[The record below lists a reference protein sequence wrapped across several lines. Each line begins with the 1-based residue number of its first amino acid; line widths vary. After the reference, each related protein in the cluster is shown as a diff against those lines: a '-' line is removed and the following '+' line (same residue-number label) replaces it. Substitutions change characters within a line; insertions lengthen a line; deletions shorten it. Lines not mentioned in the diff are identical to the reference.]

1 MAKNLKPTPPM
12 RSRHRL
18 AFTAAFTVATLV
30 AIPVTAQQ
38 VTVAPPPG
46 LDTLRSTIR
55 QMMERVHAP
64 SIAVAVAQHGK
75 IIWEEGF
82 GFADI
87 GRRVPATSN
96 TLYSMAS
103 ISKPITATGLM
114 TLVQRGAIALD
125 RPANDYLGRG
135 KITGLAA
142 DAREATVARVMSHTA
157 GLPLHYRF
165 FYEGGD
171 ETRPSMDEAIA
182 RYGIIVYPPGRVY
195 NYANLDYGIVE
206 QMIAHTTGESY
217 ETYMRR
223 AVFTPLGM
231 KRTAIG
237 TGRGLTDAAIR
248 YDDSLKAIPFYD
260 FDHRGASA
268 VWTTAHELLRF
279 GMFHLRDH
287 LADEKAILADST
299 ILAMEHARTPGDT
312 AHGYGLGWGLDD
324 DHGYRRVSHTGGMPG
339 VATRL
344 DFYPSEDL
352 AVVVLSNYSS
362 PLPTMIAS
370 AIENVLLR
378 GRGDAIVA
386 ERAAQQGRARPAFA
400 APADIVGDWVGT
412 LRTYQGTIPMTI
424 RIKSDEVLVRLGGP
438 DALWSLVNRAGFQ
451 DQLLGG
457 QFLGDIP
464 TPDAMRHP
472 HNLSLSLW
480 YADGKLRGWVA
491 AIATNRPM
499 AGAVSSYAELTRQT
513 AAAERE

>member
-1 MAKNLKPTPPM
+1 MLRVRFLLVGAL
-12 RSRHRL
+12 L
-18 AFTAAFTVATLV
+18 AAPIAIAA
-30 AIPVTAQQ
+30 PVSAQQ
-38 VTVAPPPG
+38 VTVAAPPA
-46 LDTLRSTIR
+46 LDSLRPRIR
-55 QMMERVHAP
+55 HLLDSLKAP
-64 SIAVAVAQHGK
+64 SVAVAVAQHGK

-87 GRRVPATSN
+87 GHRAPATPN

-114 TLVQRGAIALD
+114 TLVDKGKIALD

-135 KITGLAA
+135 KISGFAG

-165 FYEGGD
+165 FYDGGS
-171 ETRPSMDEAIA
+171 EKRPSMDDAIA

-223 AVFTPLGM
+223 AVFQPLGM

-237 TGRGLTDAAIR
+237 TGRGLVDAAVR
-248 YDDSLKAIPFYD
+248 YDDSLKAVPYYD

-268 VWTTAHELLRF
+268 VWTSAHELVRF

-287 LADEKAILADST
+287 LSDQKAILADST
-299 ILAMEHARTPGDT
+299 IVTMQGTRTPGDT

-344 DFYPSEDL
+344 DLFPKEDL
-352 AVVVLSNYSS
+352 VVVALGNQSNAI
-362 PLPTMIAS
+362 PFLVAS
-370 AIENVLLR
+370 AIENVLLP
-378 GRGDAIVA
+378 GRGEAIVA
-386 ERAAQQGRARPAFA
+386 ERATQQGRPRPTFN
-400 APADIVGDWVGT
+400 APSDLVGEWSGT
-412 LRTYQGTIPMTI
+412 VRTYEGTVPIALNVKT
-424 RIKSDEVLVRLGGP
+424 DQVLVRLGDGP
-438 DALWSLVNRAGFQ
+438 QALWTLLNRPALDSPSPGG
-451 DQLLGG
+451 QLLSG
-457 QFLGDIP
+457 QLIGNVP
-464 TPDAMRHP
+464 TGDAMRYP
-472 HNLSLSLW
+472 HNLGLSLW
-480 YADGKLRGWVA
+480 TADGKLRGFIA
-491 AIATNRPM
+491 SIATNRPVG
-499 AGAVSSYAELTRQT
+499 GAVSSYVELTKKP
-513 AAAERE
+513 

>member
-1 MAKNLKPTPPM
+1 VHSLHRPT
-12 RSRHRL
+12 L
-18 AFTAAFTVATLV
+18 TAAIIVATFATMPL
-30 AIPVTAQQ
+30 AAQQ
-38 VTVAPPPG
+38 VSVAPPPE
-46 LDTLRSTIR
+46 LDSLRPVIR
-55 QMMERVHAP
+55 QMMENAHAP

-75 IIWEEGF
+75 ILWEEGF
-82 GFADI
+82 GLADI
-87 GRRVPATSN
+87 GHRIPATSN

-114 TLVQRGAIALD
+114 TLVQRGTIALD
-125 RPANDYLGRG
+125 HPANDYLGRG
-135 KITGLAA
+135 KITGYA
-142 DAREATVARVMSHTA
+142 DDAGGATVERVMSHTA

-171 ETRPSMDEAIA
+171 EARPSMDDAIA
-182 RYGIIVYPPGRVY
+182 RYAIVVYPPGRVY

-206 QMIAHTTGESY
+206 QMIAHTSHESY
-217 ETYMRR
+217 ETYMHR

-237 TGRGLTDAAIR
+237 TGRGLTDAAVR
-248 YDDSLKAIPFYD
+248 YDDSLKAVAFYD

-287 LADEKAILADST
+287 LPDEKPILADST

-344 DFYPSEDL
+344 DLYPSEDL
-352 AVVVLSNYSS
+352 AVVVLENQSS
-362 PLPTMIAS
+362 PLPTQIAS

-378 GRGDAIVA
+378 GRGEALAAD
-386 ERAAQQGRARPAFA
+386 RAAQQGRPRPVFA
-400 APADIVGDWVGT
+400 APTELVGDWAGT
-412 LRTYQGTIPMTI
+412 LRTYQGTVPLTI
-424 RIKSDEVLVRLGGP
+424 RVKSDEILVRLGGP
-438 DALWSLVNRAGFQ
+438 DALWSFVNRASFQ
-451 DQLLGG
+451 DQLLAG
-457 QFLGDIP
+457 QFLGTIP
-464 TPDAMRHP
+464 TADAQRHP
-472 HNLSLSLW
+472 HNVGMSLW
-480 YADGKLRGWVA
+480 YADGKLRGWLA
-491 AIATNRPM
+491 AIATNRPV

-513 AAAERE
+513 AP

>member
-1 MAKNLKPTPPM
+1 MP
-12 RSRHRL
+12 SRNRL
-18 AFTAAFTVATLV
+18 ALIAAFTALTLTAV
-30 AIPVTAQQ
+30 QRPVTAQQ
-38 VTVAPPPG
+38 VAVAPPTA
-46 LDTLRSTIR
+46 LDTLRPTIR
-55 QMMERVHAP
+55 QMMERAHAP

-75 IIWEEGF
+75 ILWEEGF
-82 GFADI
+82 GFADVA
-87 GRRVPATSN
+87 RRLPATPN

-114 TLVQRGAIALD
+114 TLVQRGAIGLGS
-125 RPANDYLGRG
+125 PANDYLGRG
-135 KITGLAA
+135 KITGLAGP
-142 DAREATVARVMSHTA
+142 ARDATVERVMSHTA

-171 ETRPSMDEAIA
+171 EARPTMDEAIA

-223 AVFTPLGM
+223 AVFSPLGM
-231 KRTAIG
+231 PRTAIG
-237 TGRGLTDAAIR
+237 TGRGLTSAAIR
-248 YDDSLKAIPFYD
+248 YDDSLKAISFYD

-287 LADEKAILADST
+287 LSDEKAILADST
-299 ILAMEHARTPGDT
+299 ILEMERARTPGDT
-312 AHGYGLGWGLDD
+312 AHAYGLGWGLDD

-344 DFYPSEDL
+344 DLYPSEDL
-352 AVVVLSNYSS
+352 AVVVLTNQSS
-362 PLPTMIAS
+362 PLPTTIAS

-378 GRGDAIVA
+378 GRGDSIVA
-386 ERAAQQGRARPAFA
+386 ERAAQQGRSRSTFA
-400 APADIVGDWVGT
+400 PTADLVGDWVGT

-424 RIKSDEVLVRLGGP
+424 RVKSDEVLVRLGGS
-438 DALWSLVNRAGFQ
+438 DALWSLVNRPSLQ

-472 HNLSLSLW
+472 HVLGMSVW
-480 YADGKLRGWVA
+480 YAEGKLRGWVA
-491 AIATNRPM
+491 AMATNRPI

-513 AAAERE
+513 GAAGSERDSR

>member
-1 MAKNLKPTPPM
+1 MP
-12 RSRHRL
+12 L
-18 AFTAAFTVATLV
+18 A
-30 AIPVTAQQ
+30 AQQ
-38 VTVAPPPG
+38 VSVAPPPE
-46 LDTLRSTIR
+46 LDSLRPVIR
-55 QMMERVHAP
+55 QMMENAHAP
-64 SIAVAVAQHGK
+64 SIAVAVAQRGK
-75 IIWEEGF
+75 ILWEEGF

-87 GRRVPATSN
+87 GHRVPATSN

-114 TLVQRGAIALD
+114 TLVQRGTIALD
-125 RPANDYLGRG
+125 HPANDYLGRG
-135 KITGLAA
+135 KITGYAA
-142 DAREATVARVMSHTA
+142 DARDATVERVMSHTA

-171 ETRPSMDEAIA
+171 EARPSMDDAIA
-182 RYGIIVYPPGRVY
+182 RYAIVVYPPGRVY

-206 QMIAHTTGESY
+206 QMIAHTSHESY

-248 YDDSLKAIPFYD
+248 YDDSLKAVAFYD

-287 LADEKAILADST
+287 LPDEKPILADSI

-344 DFYPSEDL
+344 DLYPSEDL
-352 AVVVLSNYSS
+352 AVVVLENQSS
-362 PLPTMIAS
+362 PLPTQIAS

-378 GRGDAIVA
+378 GRGEALAAD
-386 ERAAQQGRARPAFA
+386 RAAQQGRPRPVFA
-400 APADIVGDWVGT
+400 APTELVGDWAGT
-412 LRTYQGTIPMTI
+412 LRTYQGTVPLTI
-424 RIKSDEVLVRLGGP
+424 RVKSDEILVRLGGP
-438 DALWSLVNRAGFQ
+438 DALWSLVNRASFQ
-451 DQLLGG
+451 DQLLAG
-457 QFLGDIP
+457 QFLGTIP
-464 TPDAMRHP
+464 TADAQRHP
-472 HNLSLSLW
+472 HNVGMSLW
-480 YADGKLRGWVA
+480 YADGKLRGWLA

-513 AAAERE
+513 AP